1 MKDSRKWDNME
12 SFLLKE
18 CYTLAAQYEANSSA
32 RDILR
37 SKGRKISIPD
47 GYVPDS
53 NNIELPYSTQKIVS
67 DVLYALTMENAAAP
81 ATGSFGLQA
90 AVSAMPNCGEK
101 EYLLA
106 ILSLRSGRSES
117 NRLEA
122 LRHISL
128 ALSQSINDP
137 RYTALADILQQNNG

>member
-1 MKDSRKWDNME
+1 MKDASRWDNIQ

-18 CYTLAAQYEANSSA
+18 CYTIAAQYEANSSA

-53 NNIELPYSTQKIVS
+53 NNIELPYSIQKTVS
-67 DVLYALTMENAAAP
+67 DALYALTMENAADP
-81 ATGSFGLQA
+81 AAGSFGLQA
-90 AVSAMPNCGEK
+90 AVATMPNCGEK

-128 ALSQSINDP
+128 ALSKSPNDP
-137 RYTALADILQQNNG
+137 RYTALADILQQNNE

>member
-1 MKDSRKWDNME
+1 MKDSSKWDNME

-53 NNIELPYSTQKIVS
+53 NNIELPYSIQKIVS

-90 AVSAMPNCGEK
+90 AVSTMPNCGDK